1 MAKLLYR
8 LGKTAYRRWPAF
20 IAAWLVVIIGIG
32 AIATTMSKPM
42 STTFTMPGLESVEAA
57 EELPEIMG
65 TEGGSVLDSAS
76 IEVVVAAPE
85 GETLTTPENQAAV
98 NDLVTKLAA
107 LDDVPDQISYIWT
120 PEMAEA
126 AAPATAKAMSA
137 ESGQKVTT
145 QQALQMLLGQL
156 QAQPT
161 LSEDGRIGLISTEF
175 EDVEATD
182 VTPEMQEEVTDV
194 IETANK
200 AGAEASGLRIEVRGQ
215 GMQVQEIGSAS
226 SELFGI
232 VIALFILLI
241 TFGSFVAA
249 GLPIITAGV
258 GVGIGTMGIT
268 ALTAFTDVSSTTP
281 MLATM
286 IGLAVGIDYA
296 LFILSRYRSELDH
309 TDDRE
314 EAIGVAVGTAGSAV
328 VFAGLTVV
336 IALAALSVVGIPFL
350 TAMGLG
356 AAATVVV
363 AVLVALT
370 LLPAILGLF
379 KSRAFGLN
387 VRRYNPK
394 REANGHILN
403 NGVRWARFIGRAPIV
418 WVLIAVVGLGS
429 LAIPFKD
436 LHLGMPGDGTA
447 PEDSSRRQ
455 AVELVVEGFGPGRLD
470 PMMLVVDAHD
480 MSGDTA
486 TKQKAYAE
494 VADWAASLDGVAKV
508 VPPSGND
515 NGAVILIEPETAPED
530 EATEDLLAELRDG
543 EGAIEKATGTDLAVT
558 GTSAIMSD
566 ISEKLSD
573 ALLPYL
579 AIVIGLAFIL
589 LMLVFRSILV
599 PLTATLGFLL
609 SVLATL
615 GATVAIFQEG
625 AFGIF
630 EGQPIVSFIPIF
642 LIGLVF
648 GLAMDY
654 QVFLVT
660 RIREAHVHGA
670 SYREAVV
677 DGFRNSARVV
687 TAAALIMTA
696 VFSGFILMDDPII
709 KSMGFALS
717 AAVIFDAF
725 VVRML
730 LIPTLMYLM
739 KEKAWWLPKWLDRIL
754 PNVDVEGESLE
765 RHYLA
770 DHYADDP
777 REPELAKS

>member
-8 LGKTAYRRWPAF
+8 LGKTAYRRWPIFVAV
-20 IAAWLVVIIGIG
+20 WLIVIIGVG
-32 AIATTMSKPM
+32 AVATTMSKPM
-42 STTFTMPGLESVEAA
+42 STTFSMPGLESVEAA

-65 TEGGSVLDSAS
+65 TEGGSVLDAAS

-85 GETLTTPENQAAV
+85 GETLTTPENQKAV
-98 NDLVTKLAA
+98 ADIVADLATLE
-107 LDDVPDQISYIWT
+107 DVPDQISYIWT
-120 PEMAEA
+120 PEQAEA
-126 AAPATAKAMSA
+126 AAPAYAEAMSA
-137 ESGQKVTT
+137 ESGQQVPTE
-145 QQALQMLLGQL
+145 QALQMLLGQL
-156 QAQPT
+156 EAQPT

-175 EDVEATD
+175 EDVEVAD
-182 VTPEMQEEVTDV
+182 VTPEMQQEVTDV
-194 IETANK
+194 VEQA
-200 AGAEASGLRIEVRGQ
+200 AEDSGLQVEVRGQ
-215 GMQVQEIGSAS
+215 GMQVMEMGSAS
-226 SELFGI
+226 AELIGI
-232 VIALFILLI
+232 GLALLILLL

-249 GLPIITAGV
+249 GLPILTAGV
-258 GVGIGTMGIT
+258 GVAIGTLSIT
-268 ALTAFTDVSSTTP
+268 ALTAFTEVSSTTP

-296 LFILSRYRSELDH
+296 LFILARYRSELDH
-309 TDDRE
+309 TDDRV
-314 EAIGVAVGTAGSAV
+314 EAIGIAVGTAGSAV

-350 TAMGLG
+350 TAMGIG

-370 LLPAILGLF
+370 LVPALLGLF
-379 KSRAFGLN
+379 KSKAFGLS
-387 VRRYNPK
+387 VRHYRPK
-394 REANGHILN
+394 REANGRVLN
-403 NGVRWARFIGRAPIV
+403 NGVRWARFIGKAPIA
-418 WVLIAVVGLGS
+418 WVLIVIIGLGA

-436 LHLGMPGDGTA
+436 LHLGMPSDSTA

-470 PMMLVVDAHD
+470 PMMLVVDARE
-480 MSGDTA
+480 MPGDPA
-486 TKQKAYAE
+486 EKQAAYAQ
-494 VADWAASLDGVAKV
+494 VAEWAGSIDGVAKV

-530 EATEDLLAELRDG
+530 EATDELLAELREG
-543 EGAIEKATGTDLAVT
+543 EGALEEETGADLAVT

-566 ISEKLSD
+566 ISEKLND

-615 GATVAIFQEG
+615 GVTVAVFQEG

-630 EGQPIVSFIPIF
+630 DGQPIVSFMPIF

-670 SYREAVV
+670 SYKEAVV

-696 VFSGFILMDDPII
+696 VFAGFIMMDDPII
-709 KSMGFALS
+709 KSMGFALA

-725 VVRML
+725 IVRML

-754 PNVDVEGESLE
+754 PNVDVEGEGLE

-777 REPELAKS
+777 REPELVKS

>member
-8 LGKTAYRRWPAF
+8 LGKTAYRRWPIFVAV
-20 IAAWLVVIIGIG
+20 WLIVIIGVG
-32 AIATTMSKPM
+32 AVATTMSKPM
-42 STTFTMPGLESVEAA
+42 STTFSMPGLESVEAA

-65 TEGGSVLDSAS
+65 TEGGSVLDAAS

-85 GETLTTPENQAAV
+85 GETLTTPENQKAV
-98 NDLVTKLAA
+98 ADVVADLAA
-107 LDDVPDQISYIWT
+107 LEDVPDQISYIWT
-120 PEMAEA
+120 PEQAEA
-126 AAPATAKAMSA
+126 AAPAYAEAMSA
-137 ESGQKVTT
+137 ESGQQVPTE
-145 QQALQMLLGQL
+145 QALQMLLGQL
-156 QAQPT
+156 EAQPT

-175 EDVEATD
+175 EDVEVAE
-182 VTPEMQEEVTDV
+182 VTPEMQQEVTDV
-194 IETANK
+194 VEQA
-200 AGAEASGLRIEVRGQ
+200 AEDSGLQVEVRGQ
-215 GMQVQEIGSAS
+215 GMQVMEIGGASA
-226 SELFGI
+226 EMIGI
-232 VIALFILLI
+232 GLALLILLL

-249 GLPIITAGV
+249 GLPILTAGV
-258 GVGIGTMGIT
+258 GVAIGTLGIT
-268 ALTAFTDVSSTTP
+268 ALTAFTEVSSTTP

-296 LFILSRYRSELDH
+296 LFILARYRSELDH
-309 TDDRE
+309 TDDRM
-314 EAIGVAVGTAGSAV
+314 EAIGIAVGTAGSAV

-336 IALAALSVVGIPFL
+336 IALTALSVVGIPFL
-350 TAMGLG
+350 TAMGIG

-370 LLPAILGLF
+370 LVPALLGLF
-379 KSRAFGLN
+379 KSKAFGLS
-387 VRRYNPK
+387 VRHYRPK
-394 REANGHILN
+394 REANGRVLN
-403 NGVRWARFIGRAPIV
+403 NGVRWARFIGKAPIA
-418 WVLIAVVGLGS
+418 WVLIVIIGLGA

-455 AVELVVEGFGPGRLD
+455 AVELVVDGFGPGRLD
-470 PMMLVVDAHD
+470 PMMLVVDARELPGEAAD
-480 MSGDTA
+480 
-486 TKQKAYAE
+486 KQAVYAQ
-494 VADWAASLDGVAKV
+494 VAEWAGSLDGVAKV
-508 VPPSGND
+508 VPPSGNE

-530 EATEDLLAELRDG
+530 VATEELLAELREG
-543 EGAIEKATGTDLAVT
+543 EGALEEETGADLAVT

-566 ISEKLSD
+566 ISEKLND

-615 GATVAIFQEG
+615 GVTVAVFQEG

-630 EGQPIVSFIPIF
+630 DGQPIVSFMPIF

-670 SYREAVV
+670 SYKEAVV

-696 VFSGFILMDDPII
+696 VFAGFIMMDDPII
-709 KSMGFALS
+709 KSMGFALA

-725 VVRML
+725 IVRML

-777 REPELAKS
+777 REPELVKS

>member
-8 LGKTAYRRWPAF
+8 LGKTAYRRWPVF
-20 IAAWLVVIIGIG
+20 VAAWMIVIIGIG
-32 AIATTMSKPM
+32 AVATTMSKPM

-65 TEGGSVLDSAS
+65 SEQGSVLDAAS
-76 IEVVVAAPE
+76 IEIVVAAPE
-85 GETLTTPENQAAV
+85 GETLTSSDNQAAV
-98 NDLVTKLAA
+98 AEVVANLAA

-126 AAPATAKAMSA
+126 AAPATAQAMSA
-137 ESGQKVTT
+137 QSGQQVSEK
-145 QQALQMLLGQL
+145 QALQVLLGQL
-156 QAQPT
+156 EAQPT
-161 LSEDGRIGLISTEF
+161 LSEDGRIGLISTQF
-175 EDVEATD
+175 EDVDVSE
-182 VTPEMQEEVTDV
+182 VTPEMQQEVTDV
-194 IETANK
+194 VEEAD
-200 AGAEASGLRIEVRGQ
+200 AASGLQVEVRGQ
-215 GMQVQEIGSAS
+215 GMQVQEIGGASA
-226 SELFGI
+226 ELIGI
-232 VIALFILLI
+232 GLALLILLL

-249 GLPIITAGV
+249 GLPILTAGI

-268 ALTAFTDVSSTTP
+268 ALTAFTEVSSTTP

-296 LFILSRYRSELDH
+296 LFILARYRSELDH

-336 IALAALSVVGIPFL
+336 IALSALSVVGIPFL
-350 TAMGLG
+350 TYMGLG

-370 LLPAILGLF
+370 LLPALLGVF
-379 KSRAFGLN
+379 KSKAFGLS
-387 VRRYNPK
+387 VRHYNPK
-394 REANGHILN
+394 REANGRVLN
-403 NGVRWARFIGRAPIV
+403 NGVRWARFIGKAPIA
-418 WVLIAVVGLGS
+418 WVLIVIIGLGA

-436 LHLGMPGDGTA
+436 LHLGMPGDSTA
-447 PEDSSRRQ
+447 PADSSRRQ
-455 AVELVVEGFGPGRLD
+455 AVELVEEGFGPGRLD
-470 PMMLVVDAHD
+470 PMMLVVDARE
-480 MSGDTA
+480 MPGDTA
-486 TKQKAYAE
+486 AKQAAYAR
-494 VADWAASLDGVAKV
+494 VAEWAGSLDGVAKV

-530 EATEDLLAELRDG
+530 EATEDLLAELREG
-543 EGAIEKATGTDLAVT
+543 EGALEEETGTDLAVT

-579 AIVIGLAFIL
+579 AIVIGLAFVL

-615 GATVAIFQEG
+615 GVTVAVFQEG

-630 EGQPIVSFIPIF
+630 EGQPIVSFMPIF

-670 SYREAVV
+670 SYKEAVV

-709 KSMGFALS
+709 KSMGFALA
-717 AAVIFDAF
+717 AAVVFDAF
-725 VVRML
+725 IVRML

-770 DHYADDP
+770 DHYADEP
-777 REPELAKS
+777 REPELANR

>member
-8 LGKTAYRRWPAF
+8 LGKTAYRRWPIFVA
-20 IAAWLVVIIGIG
+20 IWLIVIIGIG
-32 AIATTMSKPM
+32 AVATTMSKPM
-42 STTFTMPGLESVEAA
+42 STTFSMPGLESVEAA

-65 TEGGSVLDSAS
+65 TEGGSVLDAAS

-85 GETLTTPENQAAV
+85 GETLTTPENQKAV
-98 NDLVTKLAA
+98 ADLVADLAA

-120 PEMAEA
+120 PEQAKA
-126 AAPATAKAMSA
+126 AAPAYAEMMSA
-137 ESGQKVTT
+137 ESGQQVPTE
-145 QQALQMLLGQL
+145 QAEQMLLGQL

-175 EDVEATD
+175 EDVEVAD
-182 VTPEMQEEVTDV
+182 VTPAMQEEVTDV
-194 IETANK
+194 VEQA
-200 AGAEASGLRIEVRGQ
+200 AEDTGLQVEVRGQ
-215 GMQVQEIGSAS
+215 GMQVMEMGSAS
-226 SELFGI
+226 AELIG
-232 VIALFILLI
+232 IALALLILLL

-249 GLPIITAGV
+249 GLPILTAGF
-258 GVGIGTMGIT
+258 GVAIGTLGIT
-268 ALTAFTDVSSTTP
+268 ALTAFTEVSSTTP

-296 LFILSRYRSELDH
+296 LFILARYRSELDH

-314 EAIGVAVGTAGSAV
+314 EAIGIAVGTAGSAV

-350 TAMGLG
+350 TAMGIG
-356 AAATVVV
+356 AAVTVVV

-370 LLPAILGLF
+370 LLPALLGLF
-379 KSRAFGLN
+379 KSKAFGLS
-387 VRRYNPK
+387 VRRYRPK
-394 REANGHILN
+394 REANGRVLN
-403 NGVRWARFIGRAPIV
+403 NGVRWARFIGKAPIA
-418 WVLIAVVGLGS
+418 WALIVIIGLGA

-436 LHLGMPGDGTA
+436 LHLGMPSDSTA

-455 AVELVVEGFGPGRLD
+455 AVELVVDGFGPGRLD
-470 PMMLVVDAHD
+470 PMMLVVDARD
-480 MSGDTA
+480 MPGDQA
-486 TKQKAYAE
+486 EKQAAYAE
-494 VADWAASLDGVAKV
+494 VAEWAGSMDGVAKV
-508 VPPSGND
+508 VPPSGNE

-530 EATEDLLAELRDG
+530 EATDELLAELREG
-543 EGAIEKATGTDLAVT
+543 EGALEEQTGADLAVT

-566 ISEKLSD
+566 ISEKLND

-615 GATVAIFQEG
+615 GVTVAVFQEG

-630 EGQPIVSFIPIF
+630 DGQPIVSFMPIF

-670 SYREAVV
+670 SYKEAVV

-696 VFSGFILMDDPII
+696 VFAGFIMMDDPII
-709 KSMGFALS
+709 KSMGFALA

-725 VVRML
+725 IVRML

-777 REPELAKS
+777 REPELVKS

>member
-8 LGKTAYRRWPAF
+8 LGKTAYRRWPIFVAV
-20 IAAWLVVIIGIG
+20 WLIVIIGVG
-32 AIATTMSKPM
+32 AVATTMSKPM
-42 STTFTMPGLESVEAA
+42 STTFSMPGLESVEAA

-65 TEGGSVLDSAS
+65 TEGGSVLDAAS

-85 GETLTTPENQAAV
+85 GEALTTSENQKAV
-98 NDLVTKLAA
+98 ADVVADLAA

-120 PEMAEA
+120 PEQAEA
-126 AAPATAKAMSA
+126 AAPAYAEAMSA
-137 ESGQKVTT
+137 ESGQKVPTE
-145 QQALQMLLGQL
+145 QALQMLLGQL
-156 QAQPT
+156 EAQPT

-175 EDVEATD
+175 EDVEVSE
-182 VTPEMQEEVTDV
+182 VTPAMQQEVTDV
-194 IETANK
+194 VEQA
-200 AGAEASGLRIEVRGQ
+200 ADDSGLQVEVRGQ
-215 GMQVQEIGSAS
+215 GMQVMEMGSAS
-226 SELFGI
+226 AELIG
-232 VIALFILLI
+232 IALALLILLL

-249 GLPIITAGV
+249 GLPILTAGI
-258 GVGIGTMGIT
+258 GVAIGTLGIT
-268 ALTAFTDVSSTTP
+268 ALTAFTEVSSTTP

-296 LFILSRYRSELDH
+296 LFILARYRSELDH
-309 TDDRE
+309 TDDRT
-314 EAIGVAVGTAGSAV
+314 EAIGIAVGTAGSAV

-336 IALAALSVVGIPFL
+336 IALTALSVVGIPFL
-350 TAMGLG
+350 TAMGIG

-370 LLPAILGLF
+370 LVPALLGLF
-379 KSRAFGLN
+379 KSKAFGLS
-387 VRRYNPK
+387 VRHYRPK
-394 REANGHILN
+394 REANGRLLN
-403 NGVRWARFIGRAPIV
+403 NGVRWARFIGKAPIA
-418 WVLIAVVGLGS
+418 WALIVIIGLGA

-436 LHLGMPGDGTA
+436 LHLGMPGDSTA

-470 PMMLVVDAHD
+470 PMMLVVDARE
-480 MSGDTA
+480 MPGDPA
-486 TKQKAYAE
+486 EKQAAYAQ
-494 VADWAASLDGVAKV
+494 VAEWADSIDGVAKV
-508 VPPSGND
+508 VPPSGNE

-530 EATEDLLAELRDG
+530 EATDELLAELREG
-543 EGAIEKATGTDLAVT
+543 EGTLEEETGADLAVT

-566 ISEKLSD
+566 ISEKLND

-615 GATVAIFQEG
+615 GVTVAVFQEG

-630 EGQPIVSFIPIF
+630 DGQPIVSFMPIF

-670 SYREAVV
+670 SYKEAVV

-696 VFSGFILMDDPII
+696 VFAGFIMMDDPII
-709 KSMGFALS
+709 KSMGFALA

-725 VVRML
+725 IVRML

-754 PNVDVEGESLE
+754 PNVDVEGEGLE

-777 REPELAKS
+777 RDAELVKS

>member
-8 LGKTAYRRWPAF
+8 LGKTAYRRWPIFVAV
-20 IAAWLVVIIGIG
+20 WLIVIIGVG
-32 AIATTMSKPM
+32 AVATTMSKPM
-42 STTFTMPGLESVEAA
+42 STTFSMPGLESVEAA

-65 TEGGSVLDSAS
+65 TEGGSVLDAAS

-85 GETLTTPENQAAV
+85 GETLTTPESQKAV
-98 NDLVTKLAA
+98 ADLVGDLAA
-107 LDDVPDQISYIWT
+107 LEDVPDQISYIWT
-120 PEMAEA
+120 PEQAEA
-126 AAPATAKAMSA
+126 AAPAYAEAMSA
-137 ESGQKVTT
+137 ESGQQVPTE
-145 QQALQMLLGQL
+145 QALQMLLGQL
-156 QAQPT
+156 EAQPT

-175 EDVEATD
+175 EDVDVAD
-182 VTPEMQEEVTDV
+182 VTPEMQQEVTDV
-194 IETANK
+194 VEQA
-200 AGAEASGLRIEVRGQ
+200 AEDSGLQVEVRGQ
-215 GMQVQEIGSAS
+215 GMQVMEMGSAS
-226 SELFGI
+226 AELVG
-232 VIALFILLI
+232 IALALLILLL

-249 GLPIITAGV
+249 GLPILTAGV
-258 GVGIGTMGIT
+258 GVAIGTLSIT
-268 ALTAFTDVSSTTP
+268 ALTAFTEVSSTTP

-296 LFILSRYRSELDH
+296 LFILARYRSELDH
-309 TDDRE
+309 TDDRV
-314 EAIGVAVGTAGSAV
+314 EAIGIAVGTAGSAV

-336 IALAALSVVGIPFL
+336 IALTALSVVGIPFL
-350 TAMGLG
+350 TAMGIG

-370 LLPAILGLF
+370 LVPALLGLF
-379 KSRAFGLN
+379 KSKAFGLS
-387 VRRYNPK
+387 VRHYRPK
-394 REANGHILN
+394 REANGRVLN
-403 NGVRWARFIGRAPIV
+403 NGVRWARFIGKAPIA
-418 WVLIAVVGLGS
+418 WVLIVIIGLGA

-436 LHLGMPGDGTA
+436 LHLGMPSDSTA

-470 PMMLVVDAHD
+470 PMMLVVDARE
-480 MSGDTA
+480 MPGELA
-486 TKQKAYAE
+486 EKQAAYTKVAE
-494 VADWAASLDGVAKV
+494 WAGSMDGVAKV
-508 VPPSGND
+508 VPPSGSE

-530 EATEDLLAELRDG
+530 EATDELLAELREG
-543 EGAIEKATGTDLAVT
+543 EGALEEETGADLAVT

-566 ISEKLSD
+566 ISEKLND

-615 GATVAIFQEG
+615 GVTVAVFQEG

-630 EGQPIVSFIPIF
+630 DGQPIVSFMPIF

-670 SYREAVV
+670 SYKEAVV

-696 VFSGFILMDDPII
+696 VFAGFIMMDDPII
-709 KSMGFALS
+709 KSMGFALA

-725 VVRML
+725 IVRML

-754 PNVDVEGESLE
+754 PNVDVEGEGLE

-777 REPELAKS
+777 RESELVKS

>member
-8 LGKTAYRRWPAF
+8 LGKTAYRRWPIFVAV
-20 IAAWLVVIIGIG
+20 WLIVIIGVG
-32 AIATTMSKPM
+32 AVATTMSKPM
-42 STTFTMPGLESVEAA
+42 STTFSMPGLESVEAA

-65 TEGGSVLDSAS
+65 TEGGSVLDAAS

-85 GETLTTPENQAAV
+85 GETLTTPENQKAV
-98 NDLVTKLAA
+98 AEIVADLAA
-107 LDDVPDQISYIWT
+107 LEDVPDQISYIWT
-120 PEMAEA
+120 PEQAEA
-126 AAPATAKAMSA
+126 AAPAYAEAMSA
-137 ESGQKVTT
+137 ESGQQVPTE
-145 QQALQMLLGQL
+145 QALQMLLGQL
-156 QAQPT
+156 EAQPT

-175 EDVEATD
+175 EDVEVAD
-182 VTPEMQEEVTDV
+182 VTPAMQQEVTDV
-194 IETANK
+194 VEQ
-200 AGAEASGLRIEVRGQ
+200 ASDDTGLQVEVRGQ
-215 GMQVQEIGSAS
+215 GMQVMEMGSAS
-226 SELFGI
+226 AELVG
-232 VIALFILLI
+232 IALALLILLL

-249 GLPIITAGV
+249 GLPILTAGV
-258 GVGIGTMGIT
+258 GVAIGTLSIT
-268 ALTAFTDVSSTTP
+268 ALTAFTEVSSTTP

-296 LFILSRYRSELDH
+296 LFILARYRSELDH
-309 TDDRE
+309 TDDRM
-314 EAIGVAVGTAGSAV
+314 EAIGIAVGTAGSAV

-336 IALAALSVVGIPFL
+336 IALTALSVVGIPFL
-350 TAMGLG
+350 TAMGIG

-370 LLPAILGLF
+370 LVPALLGLF
-379 KSRAFGLN
+379 KSKAFGLS
-387 VRRYNPK
+387 VRHYRPK
-394 REANGHILN
+394 REANGRVLN
-403 NGVRWARFIGRAPIV
+403 NGVRWARFIGKAPIA
-418 WVLIAVVGLGS
+418 WVLIVIIGLGA

-436 LHLGMPGDGTA
+436 LHLGMPSDSTA

-470 PMMLVVDAHD
+470 PMMLVVDARE
-480 MSGDTA
+480 MSGDPA
-486 TKQKAYAE
+486 EKQAAYAK
-494 VADWAASLDGVAKV
+494 VAEWAGSMDGVAKV

-530 EATEDLLAELRDG
+530 VATDELLAELREG
-543 EGAIEKATGTDLAVT
+543 EGALEEETGTDLAVT

-566 ISEKLSD
+566 ISEKLND

-615 GATVAIFQEG
+615 GVTVAVFQEG

-630 EGQPIVSFIPIF
+630 AGQPIVSFMPIF

-670 SYREAVV
+670 SYKEAVV

-696 VFSGFILMDDPII
+696 VFAGFIMMDDPII
-709 KSMGFALS
+709 KSMGFALA

-725 VVRML
+725 IVRML

-754 PNVDVEGESLE
+754 PNVDVEGEGLE

-777 REPELAKS
+777 REQELVKS

>member
-8 LGKTAYRRWPAF
+8 LGKTAYRRWPIFVAVWM
-20 IAAWLVVIIGIG
+20 IVIIGIG
-32 AIATTMSKPM
+32 AVATTMSKPM

-65 TEGGSVLDSAS
+65 TEGGSVLDAAS

-85 GETLTTPENQAAV
+85 GETLTTAANQKAV
-98 NDLVTKLAA
+98 AELVQNLAA

-120 PEMAEA
+120 PEQAEA
-126 AAPATAKAMSA
+126 AAPGYAKAMSA
-137 ESGQKVTT
+137 ESGQTVTT
-145 QQALQMLLGQL
+145 QQAQQMLLGQL

-175 EDVEATD
+175 EDVEATE
-182 VTPEMQEEVTDV
+182 VTPEMQEQVTDV
-194 IETANK
+194 IEDANK
-200 AGAEASGLRIEVRGQ
+200 DGLQVEVRGQ
-215 GMQVQEIGSAS
+215 GMQVQEMGSAS

-232 VIALFILLI
+232 IIALFILVI

-258 GVGIGTMGIT
+258 GVAIGTLGIT

-356 AAATVVV
+356 AAVTVVV

-370 LLPAILGLF
+370 LLPALLGLL
-379 KSRAFGLN
+379 KSKAFGLN

-394 REANGHILN
+394 REANGRILN
-403 NGVRWARFIGRAPIV
+403 NGVRWARFIGKAPIL
-418 WVLIAVVGLGS
+418 WVLIAVIGLGA

-436 LHLGMPGDGTA
+436 LHLGMPSDSTA

-470 PMMLVVDAHD
+470 PMMLVVDARD

-486 TKQKAYAE
+486 AKQQAYAE
-494 VADWAASLDGVAKV
+494 VADWAAGLDGVAKV
-508 VPPSGND
+508 IPPSGND

-530 EATEDLLAELRDG
+530 EKTEDLLAELRDG
-543 EGAIEKATGTDLAVT
+543 EAAVEKETGTDLAVT

-566 ISEKLSD
+566 ISEKLND

-670 SYREAVV
+670 SYKEAVV

-770 DHYADDP
+770 DHYAEKP
-777 REPELAKS
+777 REPELVKS

>member
-8 LGKTAYRRWPAF
+8 LGKTAYRRWPIFVAV
-20 IAAWLVVIIGIG
+20 WLIVIIGVG
-32 AIATTMSKPM
+32 AVATTMSKPM
-42 STTFTMPGLESVEAA
+42 STTFSMPGLESVEAA

-65 TEGGSVLDSAS
+65 TEGGSVLDAAS

-85 GETLTTPENQAAV
+85 GETLTTPENQKAV
-98 NDLVTKLAA
+98 AEIVADLAA
-107 LDDVPDQISYIWT
+107 LEDVPDQISYIWT
-120 PEMAEA
+120 SEQAET
-126 AAPATAKAMSA
+126 AAPAYAEAMSA
-137 ESGQKVTT
+137 ESGQQVPTE
-145 QQALQMLLGQL
+145 QALQMLLGQL
-156 QAQPT
+156 EAQPT

-175 EDVEATD
+175 EDVEVAD
-182 VTPEMQEEVTDV
+182 VTPEMQQEVTDV
-194 IETANK
+194 VEQA
-200 AGAEASGLRIEVRGQ
+200 ADDSGLQVEVRGQ
-215 GMQVQEIGSAS
+215 GMQVMEMGSAS
-226 SELFGI
+226 AELVG
-232 VIALFILLI
+232 IALALLILLL

-249 GLPIITAGV
+249 GLPILTAGV
-258 GVGIGTMGIT
+258 GVAIGTLSIT
-268 ALTAFTDVSSTTP
+268 ALTAFTEVSSTTP

-296 LFILSRYRSELDH
+296 LFILARYRSELDH
-309 TDDRE
+309 TDDRM
-314 EAIGVAVGTAGSAV
+314 EAIGIAVGTAGSAV

-336 IALAALSVVGIPFL
+336 IALTALSVVGIPFL
-350 TAMGLG
+350 TAMGIG

-370 LLPAILGLF
+370 LVPALLGLF
-379 KSRAFGLN
+379 KSKAFGLS
-387 VRRYNPK
+387 VRHYRPK
-394 REANGHILN
+394 REANGRVLN
-403 NGVRWARFIGRAPIV
+403 NGVRWARFIGKAPIA
-418 WVLIAVVGLGS
+418 WVLIVIIGLGA

-436 LHLGMPGDGTA
+436 LHLGMPSDSTA

-470 PMMLVVDAHD
+470 PMMLVVDARE
-480 MSGDTA
+480 MSGDPA
-486 TKQKAYAE
+486 EKQAAYAK
-494 VADWAASLDGVAKV
+494 VAEWAGSMDGVAKV

-530 EATEDLLAELRDG
+530 VATDELLAELREG
-543 EGAIEKATGTDLAVT
+543 EGALEEETGTDLAVT

-566 ISEKLSD
+566 ISEKLND

-615 GATVAIFQEG
+615 GVTVAVFQEG

-630 EGQPIVSFIPIF
+630 AGQPIVSFMPIF

-670 SYREAVV
+670 SYKEAVV

-696 VFSGFILMDDPII
+696 VFAGFIMMDDPII
-709 KSMGFALS
+709 KSMGFALA

-725 VVRML
+725 IVRML

-754 PNVDVEGESLE
+754 PNVDVEGEGLE

-777 REPELAKS
+777 REQELVKS

>member
-8 LGKTAYRRWPAF
+8 LGKTAYRRWPIFVAV
-20 IAAWLVVIIGIG
+20 WLIVIIGVG
-32 AIATTMSKPM
+32 AVATTMSKPM
-42 STTFTMPGLESVEAA
+42 STTFSMPGLESVEAA

-65 TEGGSVLDSAS
+65 TEGGSVLDAAS

-85 GETLTTPENQAAV
+85 GETLTTPENQKAV
-98 NDLVTKLAA
+98 ADLVGDLAA
-107 LDDVPDQISYIWT
+107 LEDVPDQISYIWT
-120 PEMAEA
+120 PEQAEA
-126 AAPATAKAMSA
+126 AAPAYAEAMSA
-137 ESGQKVTT
+137 ESGQQVPTE
-145 QQALQMLLGQL
+145 QALQMLLGQL
-156 QAQPT
+156 EAQPT

-175 EDVEATD
+175 EDVDVAD
-182 VTPEMQEEVTDV
+182 VTPEMQQEVTDV
-194 IETANK
+194 VEQAADDT
-200 AGAEASGLRIEVRGQ
+200 GLQVEVRGQ
-215 GMQVQEIGSAS
+215 GMQVMEMGSAS
-226 SELFGI
+226 AELVG
-232 VIALFILLI
+232 IALALLILLL

-249 GLPIITAGV
+249 GLPILTAGV
-258 GVGIGTMGIT
+258 GVAIGTLSIT
-268 ALTAFTDVSSTTP
+268 ALTAFTEVSSTTP

-296 LFILSRYRSELDH
+296 LFILARYRSELDH
-309 TDDRE
+309 TDDRM
-314 EAIGVAVGTAGSAV
+314 EAIGIAVGTAGSAV
-328 VFAGLTVV
+328 VFAGLTVI
-336 IALAALSVVGIPFL
+336 IALTALSVVGIPFL
-350 TAMGLG
+350 TAMGIG
-356 AAATVVV
+356 AAATVAV

-370 LLPAILGLF
+370 LVPALLGLF
-379 KSRAFGLN
+379 KSKAFGLS
-387 VRRYNPK
+387 VRHYRPK
-394 REANGHILN
+394 REANGRVLN
-403 NGVRWARFIGRAPIV
+403 NGVRWARFIGKAPIA
-418 WVLIAVVGLGS
+418 WVLIVIIGLGA

-436 LHLGMPGDGTA
+436 LHLGMPSDSTA

-470 PMMLVVDAHD
+470 PMMLVVDARE
-480 MSGDTA
+480 MPGDLA
-486 TKQKAYAE
+486 EKQAAYAQ
-494 VADWAASLDGVAKV
+494 VAEWAGSMDGVAKV
-508 VPPSGND
+508 VPPSGNE
-515 NGAVILIEPETAPED
+515 NGAVLLIEPETAPED
-530 EATEDLLAELRDG
+530 EATDELLADLRAG
-543 EGAIEKATGTDLAVT
+543 EGALEEETGADLAVT

-566 ISEKLSD
+566 ISEKLND

-615 GATVAIFQEG
+615 GVTVAVFQEG

-630 EGQPIVSFIPIF
+630 AGQPIVSFMPIF

-670 SYREAVV
+670 SYKEAVV

-696 VFSGFILMDDPII
+696 VFAGFIMMDDPII
-709 KSMGFALS
+709 KSMGFALA

-725 VVRML
+725 IVRML

-754 PNVDVEGESLE
+754 PNVDVEGEGLE

-777 REPELAKS
+777 REPELVKS

>member
-8 LGKTAYRRWPAF
+8 LGKTAYRRWPVF

-32 AIATTMSKPM
+32 AVATTMSKPM

-65 TEGGSVLDSAS
+65 TEGGSVLDAAS

-137 ESGQKVTT
+137 ESGQEVTT

-161 LSEDGRIGLISTEF
+161 LSENGRIGLISTEF
-175 EDVEATD
+175 EDLEATD
-182 VTPEMQEEVTDV
+182 VTPEMQKEVTDV
-194 IETANK
+194 IEDA
-200 AGAEASGLRIEVRGQ
+200 AEASGLQIEVRGQ
-215 GMQVQEIGSAS
+215 GMQVMEIGSAS

-232 VIALFILLI
+232 IIALFILLI

-268 ALTAFTDVSSTTP
+268 ALTAFTGVSSTTP

-314 EAIGVAVGTAGSAV
+314 EAIGIAVGTAGSAV

-356 AAATVVV
+356 AAVTVVV

-379 KSRAFGLN
+379 KSKAFGLT

-394 REANGHILN
+394 READGHILN
-403 NGVRWARFIGRAPIV
+403 NGVRWARFIGKAPIV

-447 PEDSSRRQ
+447 PADSSRRQ
-455 AVELVVEGFGPGRLD
+455 AVELVEEGFGPGRLD
-470 PMMLVVDAHD
+470 PMMLVVDARD

-486 TKQKAYAE
+486 AKQKAYAE

-530 EATEDLLAELRDG
+530 EATEDLLADLRDG
-543 EGAIEKATGTDLAVT
+543 EGAIEEATGTDLAVT

-566 ISEKLSD
+566 ISEKLND

-717 AAVIFDAF
+717 AAVLFDAF

-765 RHYLA
+765 RHYLS
-770 DHYADDP
+770 DRYADEQ
-777 REPELAKS
+777 REPELSKS

>member
-8 LGKTAYRRWPAF
+8 LGKTAYRRWPVFVAVWM
-20 IAAWLVVIIGIG
+20 IAIIGIG
-32 AIATTMSKPM
+32 AVATTMSKPM
-42 STTFTMPGLESVEAA
+42 TTTFTMPGLESVEAA
-57 EELPEIMG
+57 EDLPEIMG
-65 TEGGSVLDSAS
+65 TEGGSVLDAAS

-85 GETLTTPENQAAV
+85 GETLTSSDNQAAV
-98 NDLVTKLAA
+98 AELVANLAA

-126 AAPATAKAMSA
+126 AAPATAQAMSA
-137 ESGQKVTT
+137 QSGQQVSEK
-145 QQALQMLLGQL
+145 QALQMLLGQL
-156 QAQPT
+156 EAQPT
-161 LSEDGRIGLISTEF
+161 LSDDGRIGLISTEF
-175 EDVEATD
+175 EDVESTE
-182 VTPEMQEEVTDV
+182 VTPEMQKQVTDV

-200 AGAEASGLRIEVRGQ
+200 AGNNDGLQVEVRGQ
-215 GMQVQEIGSAS
+215 GMQVQEMGSAS

-232 VIALFILLI
+232 IIALFILVI

-258 GVGIGTMGIT
+258 GVAIGTLGIT

-356 AAATVVV
+356 AAVTVVV

-379 KSRAFGLN
+379 KSKAFGLN

-403 NGVRWARFIGRAPIV
+403 NGVRWARFIGKAPIL
-418 WVLIAVVGLGS
+418 WVLIAVIGLGA

-436 LHLGMPGDGTA
+436 LHLGMPSDSTA

-470 PMMLVVDAHD
+470 PMMLVVDARD

-486 TKQKAYAE
+486 AKQKAYAE

-515 NGAVILIEPETAPED
+515 NGAVILIEPETAPDD
-530 EATEDLLAELRDG
+530 EKTEDLLAELRDG
-543 EGAIEKATGTDLAVT
+543 EAAVEKETGTDLAVT

-566 ISEKLSD
+566 ISEKLND

-670 SYREAVV
+670 SYKEAVV

-770 DHYADDP
+770 DHYAEGP
-777 REPELAKS
+777 REPELAKR

>member
-8 LGKTAYRRWPAF
+8 LGKTAYRRWPIFVAV
-20 IAAWLVVIIGIG
+20 WLIVIIGIG
-32 AIATTMSKPM
+32 AVATTLSKPM
-42 STTFTMPGLESVEAA
+42 STTFSMPGLESVEAA
-57 EELPEIMG
+57 EDLPEIMG
-65 TEGGSVLDSAS
+65 TEGGSVLDAAS
-76 IEVVVAAPE
+76 IEVVVAAPK
-85 GETLTTPENQAAV
+85 GETLTTPENQKAV
-98 NDLVTKLAA
+98 ADLVADLAA

-120 PEMAEA
+120 PEQAKA
-126 AAPATAKAMSA
+126 AAPAYAEAMSA
-137 ESGQKVTT
+137 ESGQQVPT
-145 QQALQMLLGQL
+145 QQAEQMLLGQL

-175 EDVEATD
+175 EDVEVSD
-182 VTPEMQEEVTDV
+182 VTPAMQQEVTDV
-194 IETANK
+194 VEQA
-200 AGAEASGLRIEVRGQ
+200 AEDSGLQVEVRGQ
-215 GMQVQEIGSAS
+215 GMQVMEMGSAT
-226 SELFGI
+226 SELIGI
-232 VIALFILLI
+232 GLALLILLL

-249 GLPIITAGV
+249 GLPILTAGF
-258 GVGIGTMGIT
+258 GVAIGTLGIT
-268 ALTAFTDVSSTTP
+268 ALTAFTEVSSTTP

-296 LFILSRYRSELDH
+296 LFILARYRSELDH
-309 TDDRE
+309 TDDRA

-350 TAMGLG
+350 TAMGIG

-370 LLPAILGLF
+370 LLPAVLGLF
-379 KSRAFGLN
+379 KSKAFGLS
-387 VRRYNPK
+387 VRRYRPK
-394 REANGHILN
+394 REANGRVLN
-403 NGVRWARFIGRAPIV
+403 NGVRWARFIGKAPIA
-418 WVLIAVVGLGS
+418 WALIVIIGLGA

-436 LHLGMPGDGTA
+436 LHLGMPSDSTA

-455 AVELVVEGFGPGRLD
+455 AVELVVDGFGPGRLD
-470 PMMLVVDAHD
+470 PMMLVVDAREMPGD
-480 MSGDTA
+480 MA
-486 TKQKAYAE
+486 EKQAAYAE
-494 VADWAASLDGVAKV
+494 VAEWAGSMDGVAKV
-508 VPPSGND
+508 VPPSGNE
-515 NGAVILIEPETAPED
+515 NGAVILIEPETAPDD
-530 EATEDLLAELRDG
+530 EATDELLSDLREG
-543 EGAIEKATGTDLAVT
+543 EGALEEKTGADLAVT

-566 ISEKLSD
+566 ISEKLND

-615 GATVAIFQEG
+615 GVTVAVFQEG

-630 EGQPIVSFIPIF
+630 EGQPIVSFMPIF

-670 SYREAVV
+670 SYKEAVV

-696 VFSGFILMDDPII
+696 VFAGFILMDDPVI
-709 KSMGFALS
+709 KSMGFALA

-725 VVRML
+725 FVRML

-777 REPELAKS
+777 REPELVKS